1 MPDLTEF
8 SDSARRLALER
19 YRKLQPH
26 LEQNVPLLQVA
37 RAAALPIRTA
47 RRWVHRYRH
56 FGLAGLTRRGRADH
70 GKRRSISPTLLNLV
84 EGLALQKPS
93 LPVAAVYREACRIAL
108 AQGERLPGYHSVYR
122 AINTVPPALK
132 TLAHEGE
139 KAYREAYDLL
149 HRREAARPNEIW
161 QADHTQLDLW
171 AKRDGGQVARPWL
184 TIIIDDHS
192 RAIAG
197 LLLLLR
203 QPFGGADSL
212 GVAPGDLAKI

>member
-93 LPVAAVYREACRIAL
+93 LPVAAVHREACRIAL

-132 TLAHEGE
+132 TLAHDGG
-139 KAYREAYDLL
+139 KPIAKPTTCFIAGKLQDPMNSGRPITPNSICGPNAT
-149 HRREAARPNEIW
+149 AARS
-161 QADHTQLDLW
+161 
-171 AKRDGGQVARPWL
+171 RD
-184 TIIIDDHS
+184 
-192 RAIAG
+192 
-197 LLLLLR
+197 
-203 QPFGGADSL
+203 
-212 GVAPGDLAKI
+212 PG